1 MTSADQNSA
10 PDSGRAAAPPS
21 WIGPR
26 TFTTTPTGN
35 VAETPPWPTS
45 RPQHGPVNAPLRAAE
60 YPTVTDPQGSPVD
73 HTLANEPAAS
83 QASLD
88 ELHDKVSGLQDS
100 MSARPSSGTAAQGGQ
115 QGSGQYQQSGTKQ
128 TPFATPVSALQ
139 QQAQKH
145 QAQLESMVA
154 SHANLAQ
161 TRAGVASQ
169 FARRQAQG
177 SRVTPSGSGNA
188 ASDAFNDQS
197 MAGALTGS
205 GLFSASGNGSSAAT
219 WSRKRFLP

>member
-10 PDSGRAAAPPS
+10 PDSGPAAAPPS

-45 RPQHGPVNAPLRAAE
+45 RPQHGPVN
-60 YPTVTDPQGSPVD
+60 
-73 HTLANEPAAS
+73 AS